1 MKTKTITNIA
11 GSVKARLLNAARE
24 RGCTFNTLL
33 TRYANERFLY
43 RLGKSPCRENLIL
56 KGSNLFL
63 IWQQGHPYRPTIDS
77 DFLVM
82 GRTDQDYLKSIFM
95 DICTMPVE
103 IQDGLNFLPD
113 SVEAAEIREENQYG
127 GTRITLTGYLG
138 TAKAR
143 LQFDLGIGDVI
154 TPSPEWQEYP
164 VVLDFPAPVL
174 RAYPKE
180 TAIAEKVKAMVTLGM
195 VNSRMKDFADILVL
209 QRNFDFGFPLLRKAV
224 ENTFARYGA
233 SMPEQMPVC
242 FSSDFAHSPTKQKQW
257 IAFIGKAEIKD
268 LPMAFPD
275 VVDECSAFLLPL
287 LIPAQ
292 HSPGKWIAEQRC
304 WIA

>member
-11 GSVKARLLNAARE
+11 ASIKARLLNAARE

-43 RLGKSPCRENLIL
+43 RLGKSPCRDNLIL

-63 IWQQGHPYRPTIDS
+63 IWQQGYPYRPTIDS

-82 GRTDQDYLKSIFM
+82 GRTDQDYLKSVFM
-95 DICTMPVE
+95 DICSMQVDK
-103 IQDGLNFLPD
+103 QDGLDFLSD
-113 SVEAAEIREENQYG
+113 SVEAAEIREESQYG

-138 TAKAR
+138 TAKAH
-143 LQFDLGIGDVI
+143 LQFDLGIGDVV

-174 RAYPKE
+174 RTYPKE
-180 TAIAEKVKAMVTLGM
+180 TAIAEKAKTMVTLGM

-209 QRNFDFGFPLLRKAV
+209 QRNFDFGFALLRKAV
-224 ENTFARYGA
+224 ENTFARYGV
-233 SMPEQMPVC
+233 SMPEQIPMC
-242 FSSDFAHSPTKQKQW
+242 FSSDFANSPVKQRQW
-257 IAFIGKAEIKD
+257 TAFIGKAEIKD
-268 LPMAFPD
+268 LPAAFSD
-275 VVDECSAFLLPL
+275 VMRECSAYLLPL
-287 LIPAQ
+287 LVPSYS
-292 HSPGKWIAEQRC
+292 SPGKWMAEQGR